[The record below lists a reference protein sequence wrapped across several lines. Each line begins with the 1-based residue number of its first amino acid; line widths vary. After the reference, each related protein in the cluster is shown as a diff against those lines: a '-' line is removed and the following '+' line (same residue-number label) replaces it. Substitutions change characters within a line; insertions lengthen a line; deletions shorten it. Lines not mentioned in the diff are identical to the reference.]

1 MPFPKPM
8 YPPKRARVA
17 SLTRILLA
25 DDQAIFRAGI
35 ARVLSGQDDIT
46 LLGQCSD
53 PHSLLELVAASRS
66 CLLILAHSLGAD
78 MDRLLAATH
87 VVATRVIL
95 MTETNVKPPNTI
107 MRRLDGLLTRQTSAD
122 ELLDCVRS
130 VSNGERVLNSAGSI
144 TDSVGDRMRE
154 VLSARELQIIGFV
167 VQGCKNRQIASE
179 IGTTEQ
185 VVKNYLR
192 SIYDKTGSSDRLEL
206 ALFTLHHRTLA
217 EAAARAADTVPER
230 AAQV

>member
-1 MPFPKPM
+1 MFPT
-8 YPPKRARVA
+8 KRPRVA
-17 SLTRILLA
+17 AVSRILLA

-35 ARVLSGQDDIT
+35 ARVLAAAEDVTVLS
-46 LLGQCSD
+46 QCSD
-53 PHSLLELVAASRS
+53 PTSLLELVASSRS
-66 CLLILAHSLGAD
+66 CILLLAQSVQVD

-87 VVATRVIL
+87 ATATRVIL
-95 MTETNVKPPNTI
+95 MTDSNTKPAPAI
-107 MRRLDGLLTRQTSAD
+107 LRRLDGLLTRQTSAAD
-122 ELLDCVRS
+122 LLACVRG
-130 VSNGERVLNSAGSI
+130 VSNGERMLTSSGDLE
-144 TDSVGDRMRE
+144 DSVGERMRE

-167 VQGCKNRQIASE
+167 VQGFKNRQIASE

-230 AAQV
+230 VAHA

>member
-1 MPFPKPM
+1 M

-17 SLTRILLA
+17 SVSRMLLA

-35 ARVLSGQDDIT
+35 ARVLSEQEDIT
-46 LLGQCSD
+46 VLGQCND
-53 PHSLLELVAASRS
+53 PDSLLDLVAASRS
-66 CLLILAHSLGAD
+66 CMLILAHSLNAD
-78 MDRLLAATH
+78 MDRVLAATH
-87 VVATRVIL
+87 AVATRVIL
-95 MTETNVKPPNTI
+95 MTETNSKPPAAVL
-107 MRRLDGLLTRQTSAD
+107 RRLDGLLTRQTSAAD
-122 ELLDCVRS
+122 LLACVRS
-130 VSNGERVLNSAGSI
+130 VSNGERVLQSVGSVA
-144 TDSVGDRMRE
+144 DAVGDRMRE
-154 VLSARELQIIGFV
+154 ALSARELQIIGFV

-206 ALFTLHHRTLA
+206 ALFTLHHRALA

-230 AAQV
+230 IAQA